1 MAVVLRIWA
10 FNPLKGN
17 IGHASLEVGQGSSGR
32 YMSVWPSGRFDNKGM
47 KVSKKFDFEQEDGE
61 AWYQDTFL
69 SLDEQKMIRYWDRLS
84 STNSLTYSNF
94 MYGFNCMTNAAV
106 FLTCGM
112 GLDPIEDWHM
122 FATVHEHWSLMW
134 FANGMK
140 LKGW

>member
-17 IGHASLEVGQGSSGR
+17 IGHASLEVGQGKSGR

-94 MYGFNCMTNAAV
+94 MYGFNCMTNAAML
-106 FLTCGM
+106 LTCG
-112 GLDPIEDWHM
+112 GGCDPIEEWYR
-122 FATVHEHWSLMW
+122 FVTIQEHWSLLW
-134 FANGMK
+134 YATSMK
-140 LKGW
+140 SQGW